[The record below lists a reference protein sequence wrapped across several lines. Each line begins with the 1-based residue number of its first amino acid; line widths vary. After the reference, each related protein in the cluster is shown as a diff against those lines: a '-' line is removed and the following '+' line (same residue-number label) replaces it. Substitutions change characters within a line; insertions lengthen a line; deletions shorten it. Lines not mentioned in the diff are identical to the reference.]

1 MIKSI
6 VFALT
11 MFALLKISGVYPDM
25 EFFNYAIGMGIG
37 GVLLVLLKD
46 SKKGGRDDK

>member
-11 MFALLKISGVYPDM
+11 MFALLKLSGAYPDM

-37 GVLLVLLKD
+37 GVILLLLRK
-46 SKKGGRDDK
+46 DDKK

>member
-11 MFALLKISGVYPDM
+11 MFVLLKISGVYPEM
-25 EFFNYAIGMGIG
+25 EFYNYAIGMGIG
-37 GVLLVLLKD
+37 GVILLLLRK
-46 SKKGGRDDK
+46 DDKK